1 MGAPRVRFH
10 QFRRPFWLRSE
21 VRKPQ
26 NVDPRANHWAPDA
39 MENKTGV
46 WVRTV
51 PYKAPITVPG
61 IAVLD

>member
-1 MGAPRVRFH
+1 M
-10 QFRRPFWLRSE
+10 RSE

-26 NVDPRANHWAPDA
+26 NVDPRANHWAPEA